1 MSNKEISFEE
11 AIKRLD
17 EIVRTLEKGDAP
29 LSDSLKLFEEGTNLI
44 GKCDS
49 MLNEAEQMVV
59 KLKKGPDGEPIELP
73 FEDVE

>member
-17 EIVRTLEKGDAP
+17 EIVKLLEKGDAP
-29 LSDSLKLFEEGTNLI
+29 LGDSLKLFEEGTALI
-44 GKCDS
+44 GKCDV

-59 KLKKGPDGEPIELP
+59 KLKKGPDGQPVELP
-73 FEDVE
+73 FEDAE